1 MDKFRG
7 DLLGLHRAAKL
18 IARANYRQTVVD
30 FRDGILQEAW
40 HLNNE
45 HLHLCGV
52 SMMGIAARPDM
63 KSYDYRRLERTI
75 TAAAYSMAKDLG
87 LPYPKN
93 VTS

>member
-1 MDKFRG
+1 M
-7 DLLGLHRAAKL
+7 GLHRATKI

-40 HLNNE
+40 NLNNE

-52 SMMGIAARPDM
+52 SMMGIASRPDM
-63 KSYDYRRLERTI
+63 QDYEYRRLERTA
-75 TAAAYSMAKDLG
+75 TTAAYSMAKELD